1 MRDLITATVSS
12 LTAPSALDRAAAT
25 TGPATQAEHDRW
37 LRGWPCLHAVEV
49 RQPAAPPP
57 DGPVTVAA
65 WNMERCKH
73 VEAAAALLR
82 DRGAGVVLA
91 TEMDR
96 GMARAGQR
104 HTTAD
109 LAGLLGMGFAFAVEF
124 VELALGDDREQAAC
138 AGQENAEGLHG
149 NAVLSRWP
157 IARAAVIPLDDG
169 GAWYRTDLKQGQRR
183 IGGRHAIACEIA
195 GPEGPFWAVAAHFES
210 ESTPETRAAE
220 AGRLIAG
227 LAALGAD
234 GPTVIGGD
242 FNTRS
247 APVDLAGLET
257 AEPTFDVLA
266 TAGFDWEGAVLPG
279 GTTRDHPWD
288 PPGRPPRKLDW
299 LLLRGMAPRA
309 PWIAPALAADGRVL
323 SDHDCIGVTLA

>member
-1 MRDLITATVSS
+1 MRDVITNTVP
-12 LTAPSALDRAAAT
+12 AFEGPSAADRAEAA

-37 LRGWPCLHAVEV
+37 LRTWPCLNAVELH
-49 RQPAAPPP
+49 QPDSPPFN
-57 DGPVTVAA
+57 GPVIVAA

-109 LAGLLGMGFAFAVEF
+109 LAALLGMGYAFAVEF
-124 VELALGDDREQAAC
+124 VELGLGDDREQSAF
-138 AGQENAEGLHG
+138 AGQANAAGLHG

-157 IARAAVIPLDDG
+157 INRAAMIPLDDG

-183 IGGRHAIACEIA
+183 VGGRHAVACEIA
-195 GPEGPFWAVAAHFES
+195 GPEGTFWAVAAHFES
-210 ESTPETRAAE
+210 ESTPDSRAAE
-220 AGRLIAG
+220 ARRVVAG
-227 LAALGAD
+227 LDALAAE
-234 GPTVIGGD
+234 GPAVLGGD
-242 FNTRS
+242 FNTRT
-247 APVDLAGLET
+247 APVCLTDPAA
-257 AEPTFDVLA
+257 AEPTFAVLRA
-266 TAGFDWEGAVLPG
+266 AGFRWQGANLPG

-288 PPGRPPRKLDW
+288 PPGRAPRKLDW
-299 LLLRGMAPRA
+299 LLLRRATPHA
-309 PWIAPALAADGRVL
+309 PWIAPALDAGGRVL
-323 SDHDCIGVTLA
+323 SDHDCIGVQLG